1 MRKTLE
7 RSLGFWSVFS
17 ISVGA
22 MIGSGIFV
30 LPGLAAGKAGP
41 AVIFAYFLAGLIV
54 LPAALSKAEL
64 ATAIPVS
71 GGSYIYLDRS
81 MGPFVGTVG
90 GLGTWFALFFKSAF
104 ALVGLG
110 AYLTIFLS
118 LPTKYVALALC
129 VGVIGINIAGV
140 KKTAKLQMGIILCV
154 FTALAIFI
162 SRGLSQLE
170 TEFYFP
176 FTTYGWMGVLKATGF
191 VFISYAGV
199 TKIASIVE
207 EVKRPERNIPWGILT
222 SLFVMMAVYTFVV
235 CVLIGTVQLDYL
247 KTDLTPIATSAGEMF
262 GQVGKNI
269 LAMVAVLALTS
280 MANAGLLSSSRYPF
294 AMSRDNLLPGFL
306 KSIHAKFRTPVTSI
320 LLTGSLMLLLIAFVP
335 VEELAKLASAF
346 QILVFSLENL
356 SVIIFRESNVEWYRP
371 SFRSPAYPWVQL
383 AGIVIPLLLLLN
395 MGALPMIGVCGIFLF
410 GAVWYLFYVRGR
422 ADRMGALAQTQEHIE
437 SLREA
442 NNIVDRKNVK
452 KEVLVPFFG
461 GEDEAEIEARIRFSL
476 FFSLPDGV
484 VNSVYFDEAPD
495 QTILDA
501 IRDTD
506 SENFSEKFQRATRQW
521 APTPPFG
528 KAGSGVAL
536 SRQKAAGFIGGEE
549 GDLALDSIATH
560 DAKLATFRRA
570 RELNV
575 KWILM
580 GWQKKSVWNFL
591 IRAHNYWWLHH
602 APCNVAQF
610 LNKNFRESQKIAVMM
625 EPGPYDALLVHVA
638 NRLSVELDA
647 EIFFLH
653 VASEGTSDA
662 ELEKVGKYH
671 RQLEELSIRKIE
683 SRIIRA
689 KNRLE
694 RIVAETDNFDLLI
707 IGAPAEHR
715 LLRIFS
721 RSFEDKVGEKAACS
735 VLQVQSPRSYS
746 HEVTKAVPA
755 AISAEEFRLFPF
767 LHTGAVEAKVA
778 VSDKE
783 SLIRHISETFE
794 SNTALADANTL
805 EQAFWKRERIQN
817 TALGQGVAMPHAV
830 IPEAAHTLF
839 GIFTLQDAID
849 FLSPDRSEVDVCF
862 VTAGP
867 VDQRGIHLKIIGR
880 IARLIKET
888 NLLTGLKEAQDSH
901 ELVEVLT
908 TLDREG

>member
-22 MIGSGIFV
+22 MIGAELFV
-30 LPGLAAGKAGP
+30 LPGIAAAKAGP
-41 AVIFAYFLAGLIV
+41 AVILSYLLAGLIV

-64 ATAIPVS
+64 GTAIPAS
-71 GGSYIYLDRS
+71 GGTYIYLDRS

-90 GLGTWFALFFKSAF
+90 GLGTWFSLFFKSAF
-104 ALVGLG
+104 ALVGIG
-110 AYLTIFLS
+110 AYLSLCLS
-118 LPTKYVALALC
+118 LPAKYDTYVAIAFC
-129 VGVIGINIAGV
+129 IGIIGINIGGV
-140 KKTAKLQMGIILCV
+140 KKTAKLQIGIVLCV
-154 FTALAIFI
+154 LTTLALFVGKGFSHLNA
-162 SRGLSQLE
+162 Q
-170 TEFYFP
+170 FYSP
-176 FTTYGWMGVLKATGF
+176 FTTHGWMGVVATAGF

-199 TKIASIVE
+199 TKIASIAE
-207 EVKRPERNIPWGILT
+207 EVKRPERNIPLGILT
-222 SLFVMMAVYTFVV
+222 SLVVMIAVYSLVV
-235 CVLIGTVQLDYL
+235 LVLIGTIPLEALINDN
-247 KTDLTPIATSAGEMF
+247 TPVATSAENIF
-262 GQVGKNI
+262 GPVGKII
-269 LAMVAVLALTS
+269 LALIAVFALIS
-280 MANAGLLSSSRYPF
+280 MANAGVLSASRFPF
-294 AMSRDNLLPGFL
+294 AMSRDNLLPGLL
-306 KSIHAKFRTPVTSI
+306 KSVHAKFRTPFTSI
-320 LLTGSLMLLLIAFVP
+320 LLTGSLMLLLIAFVN
-335 VEELAKLASAF
+335 VEDLAKLASAF
-346 QILVFSLENL
+346 QILVYSLENL
-356 SVIIFRESNVEWYRP
+356 SVIIFRESNAGWYKPR
-371 SFRSPAYPWVQL
+371 FRSPAYPWVQF
-383 AGIVIPLLLLLN
+383 AGIGMPLLLLLK
-395 MGALPMIGVCGIFLF
+395 MGTLPMIGVFCIFLF
-410 GAVWYLFYVRGR
+410 GAVWYLLYARGR

-528 KAGSGVAL
+528 KAA
-536 SRQKAAGFIGGEE
+536 SRKAAGFIGGEE

-653 VASEGTSDA
+653 VASEDTSDA

-694 RIVAETDNFDLLI
+694 RIVAETKNFDLLI

-735 VLQVQSPRSYS
+735 VLQVQSPRAYS

-767 LHTGAVEAKVA
+767 LHTGAVETKVA
-778 VSDKE
+778 VSNKE
-783 SLIRHISETFE
+783 SLIRHISKTFE
-794 SNTALADANTL
+794 RNTALADANTL

-817 TALGQGVAMPHAV
+817 TDLGQGVAMPHAV

-867 VDQRGIHLKIIGR
+867 VAQRGIHLKIIGR

-888 NLLTGLKEAQDSH
+888 NLLTRLREAQNSH